1 MTRSLAALTGALG
14 RILLAA
20 ALVAAAVPALAEDD
34 LPSRA
39 GRLAD
44 VAGRVYLATEERAED
59 WVEAL
64 RNYTITSGDNLW
76 VAGDGRAEID
86 YGGGQLRL
94 AGDTNVHV
102 ARLDDR
108 ILALFVAQGRVIV
121 RVRVLDPGESALI
134 DTPNTQVT
142 LTRPGLYRIEVAP
155 DRSRTD
161 VVVRQG
167 EALVQLAAGVQQ
179 VLPGQTAAVTGAE
192 AAFADVRTGYWI
204 DGFDTWSAERDRRY
218 ERSRSTSYVSRQ
230 MVGYA
235 DLDEFGDWQ
244 TVPEYGAVWFP
255 TTVAAGWA
263 PYRFGRWSWVGGWGW
278 TWVDDAPWGY
288 APFHYGRWGYIGG
301 RWGWTPGGF
310 VARPVWSPAMVAWY
324 GGGGWSFSASFGAP
338 VFGWVPLGWG
348 EPYMPWWRGCS
359 DRCWTMYNRP
369 YAVNYAERPRA
380 PPTRYRNWS
389 APGGVTAVAGATF
402 TGRQPVQRNLVDV
415 KPQLVSGAPMLAQA
429 PGVAKPTAAT
439 IPGAKPMTTAVP
451 PPASH
456 FYRTKPMQAS
466 PGGSGAVPPGQAGR
480 PGTTWGGATSA
491 PSAVAKPGAPSGAT
505 RVPPG
510 QAVRPGSTWVDG
522 GRPSTERAAGRRQA
536 GLANRGYPRRDRRR
550 ARYRPRHPSVA
561 HRKRALTRRHVGCTV
576 RAGSQ
581 IRAAVRCAAIVG
593 TESACCTAV
602 AGRSEVVGAAR
613 GRGCAAPG
621 SGGPS
626 AGIVRAAAR
635 APLRPPSP
643 RPVQADRRAQTSPRR
658 AARAISPARVSSTAP
673 QPVAASAT
681 ICGVRCEAP
690 SAGCVDSPR
699 SHPRACSVRPP
710 AGSTKLAT
718 SRRRPPNALPDARI
732 PERTRGPCSLVA
744 RSPCSPARA
753 AMTECARRCR
763 ARRPAP

>member
-1 MTRSLAALTGALG
+1 MTRSFAALSGALG
-14 RILLAA
+14 RILLAVG
-20 ALVAAAVPALAEDD
+20 LAAATVPALADED

-121 RVRVLDPGESALI
+121 RVRVLDAGETALI

-142 LTRPGLYRIEVAP
+142 LTRPGLYRIEVAQ

-167 EALVQLAAGVQQ
+167 EALVQLAAGAQQ
-179 VLPGQTAAVTGAE
+179 VLPGQTAAVIGAE
-192 AAFADVRTGYWI
+192 AVSADVRTGYWV
-204 DGFDTWSAERDRRY
+204 DGFDTWSADRDRHY

-288 APFHYGRWGYIGG
+288 APFHYGRWGHIGG

-324 GGGGWSFSASFGAP
+324 GGSGWSFSASFGAP

-402 TGRQPVQRNLVDV
+402 TGRQPVHRNLVDV

-429 PGVAKPTAAT
+429 PGVPKPTAAT
-439 IPGAKPMTTAVP
+439 IPGAKPRTTAVP
-451 PPASH
+451 PPASQ

-466 PGGSGAVPPGQAGR
+466 PGGSVAAPLGQAAR
-480 PGTTWGGATSA
+480 PGTTWGGTTSA
-491 PSAVAKPGAPSGAT
+491 PSAVAKPGTPSGASA
-505 RVPPG
+505 VPPG

-522 GRPSTERAAGRRQA
+522 GRASTGAQPAAAKPGSQTRTPAPSAVSPSQGVGRSPQTGAYSPGTWGAPSAPAPRSEPRSVEPPPTSAPRYGPQSAPPSSGSAARYQSQSAPPSSAPSPRAAPPSQGA
-536 GLANRGYPRRDRRR
+536 PRSS
-550 ARYRPRHPSVA
+550 APP
-561 HRKRALTRRHVGCTV
+561 
-576 RAGSQ
+576 
-581 IRAAVRCAAIVG
+581 AAV
-593 TESACCTAV
+593 
-602 AGRSEVVGAAR
+602 GA
-613 GRGCAAPG
+613 
-621 SGGPS
+621 
-626 AGIVRAAAR
+626 
-635 APLRPPSP
+635 P
-643 RPVQADRRAQTSPRR
+643 RPVQAAPPPTS
-658 AARAISPARVSSTAP
+658 SAP
-673 QPVAASAT
+673 
-681 ICGVRCEAP
+681 
-690 SAGCVDSPR
+690 
-699 SHPRACSVRPP
+699 
-710 AGSTKLAT
+710 
-718 SRRRPPNALPDARI
+718 
-732 PERTRGPCSLVA
+732 
-744 RSPCSPARA
+744 PARA
-753 AMTECARRCR
+753 APA
-763 ARRPAP
+763 AAPAPAPRSESGGSSGADKPAPRGKGQKPGEG

>member
-1 MTRSLAALTGALG
+1 MTRSFAALSGALG
-14 RILLAA
+14 RILLAVG
-20 ALVAAAVPALAEDD
+20 LAAATVPALADED

-121 RVRVLDPGESALI
+121 RVRVLDAGETALI

-142 LTRPGLYRIEVAP
+142 LTRPGLYRIEVAQ

-167 EALVQLAAGVQQ
+167 EALVQLAAGAQQ
-179 VLPGQTAAVTGAE
+179 VLPGQTAAVIGAE
-192 AAFADVRTGYWI
+192 AVSADVRTGYWV
-204 DGFDTWSAERDRRY
+204 DGFDTWSADRDRHY

-235 DLDEFGDWQ
+235 DLDEFGEWQ

-288 APFHYGRWGYIGG
+288 APFHYGRWGHIGG

-380 PPTRYRNWS
+380 PPTHYRNWS

-402 TGRQPVQRNLVDV
+402 TGRQPVHRNLVDV
-415 KPQLVSGAPMLAQA
+415 KPQLVSGAPVLAQA

-439 IPGAKPMTTAVP
+439 IPGAKPRTTAVP
-451 PPASH
+451 PPASQ

-466 PGGSGAVPPGQAGR
+466 PGGSVAVPPGQAAR

-491 PSAVAKPGAPSGAT
+491 PSAVAKPGAPSGVT
-505 RVPPG
+505 GVPPG

-522 GRPSTERAAGRRQA
+522 GRPSTGAQPAAAKPGSRTDA
-536 GLANRGYPRRDRRR
+536 PAT
-550 ARYRPRHPSVA
+550 RPAPSAVSP
-561 HRKRALTRRHVGCTV
+561 
-576 RAGSQ
+576 SQ
-581 IRAAVRCAAIVG
+581 G
-593 TESACCTAV
+593 
-602 AGRSEVVGAAR
+602 AGRSPQTGSYSPGTWGAPSAPAPRYEPRSVAPPSTSAPRYGPQSAPPSSGSAPRYPSQSAPPSSAPSPRAAPPSQGVPRSSAPPAAVGA
-613 GRGCAAPG
+613 
-621 SGGPS
+621 
-626 AGIVRAAAR
+626 
-635 APLRPPSP
+635 P
-643 RPVQADRRAQTSPRR
+643 RPVQA
-658 AARAISPARVSSTAP
+658 AP
-673 QPVAASAT
+673 
-681 ICGVRCEAP
+681 
-690 SAGCVDSPR
+690 
-699 SHPRACSVRPP
+699 PP
-710 AGSTKLAT
+710 ASSA
-718 SRRRPPNALPDARI
+718 P
-732 PERTRGPCSLVA
+732 
-744 RSPCSPARA
+744 PARA
-753 AMTECARRCR
+753 APA
-763 ARRPAP
+763 AAPAPTPRSGGSSGGGKPSPRGEGQKPGEG